1 MTAHDPPRRLRLT
14 ARARLTL
21 LYAGLFA
28 LSGAALATVIMT
40 LTFAP
45 VEPGGTPTKVTEL
58 RKATTPPSGKPS
70 VSVADLG
77 RAQEQIRLKE
87 AARRELRDR
96 IVGSSVIAIGAMT
109 LASAGLGWL
118 MAGRVLRPVHLVS
131 GTARRL
137 SQRNLDQRIPVAGP
151 RDEMRELAET
161 FNSMLDRLE
170 TAFEAQRRFAAN
182 ASHEL
187 RGPMTTSRTLVEV
200 AAATPGASPDL
211 ALLAGQLKQVL
222 SRQDRIVEG
231 LLALA
236 QSEHGTSTRQ
246 PVRLDLL
253 ARDALDRRAAEL
265 TERSISVR
273 VELGAATV
281 SGDPTLLEL
290 LVDNLVRN
298 AVRHNH
304 PDGVVWIRTD
314 GSTIVVENTGD
325 QVSAERLRELV
336 EPFRRGRQDRVYGSG
351 GAGLGLAIVDAVSR
365 AHGGRFTLTP
375 RPGGGVRALVTGP
388 ADSTS

>member
-1 MTAHDPPRRLRLT
+1 MTTAHGYRRRLHLT

-28 LSGAALATVIMT
+28 LSGAAVATVIMT

-45 VEPGGTPTKVTEL
+45 VTPDGTPPKVTEL
-58 RKATTPPSGKPS
+58 LKATAPPSGKPAAGL
-70 VSVADLG
+70 ADLT
-77 RAQEQIRLKE
+77 RAHEQIRLKE

-118 MAGRVLRPVHLVS
+118 MAGRVLRPVHVVS

-137 SQRNLDQRIPVAGP
+137 SQRNLDQRIPVSGP
-151 RDEMRELAET
+151 HDEMRELAET

-211 ALLAGQLKQVL
+211 GVLAGQLKQVL

-236 QSEHGTSTRQ
+236 RSEHGTTTLQ

-253 ARDALDRRAAEL
+253 ARDALDRRAAEFA
-265 TERSISVR
+265 ERSISVR
-273 VELGAATV
+273 AELRAGTV

-304 PDGVVWIRTD
+304 CDGVVWVRTD
-314 GSTIVVENTGD
+314 GPTILVENTGD
-325 QVSAERLRELV
+325 PVSAERLRELV
-336 EPFRRGRQDRVYGSG
+336 EPFRRGRQDRVYGGG
-351 GAGLGLAIVDAVSR
+351 GAGLGLAIVDAVTR
-365 AHGGRFTLTP
+365 AHGGRFTLVP
-375 RPGGGVRALVTGP
+375 RPGGGVRALVT
-388 ADSTS
+388 A